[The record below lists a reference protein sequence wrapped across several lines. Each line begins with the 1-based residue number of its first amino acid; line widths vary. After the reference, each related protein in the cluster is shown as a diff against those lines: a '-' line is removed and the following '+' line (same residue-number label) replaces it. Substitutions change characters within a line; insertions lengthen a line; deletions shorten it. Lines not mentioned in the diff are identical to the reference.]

1 MILFEF
7 MIILHTAASHWLS
20 TLSDVYSYINDEIET
35 NPDKIVEKHIQSIK
49 AAMGENVVTPENTS
63 APVIA
68 TTATPAANPKSA
80 DAPSSL
86 NTKVLYMSS

>member
-1 MILFEF
+1 

-63 APVIA
+63 APFIA
-68 TTATPAANPKSA
+68 TTATDVSNPKSE
-80 DAPSSL
+80 DAPSSS
-86 NTKVLYMSS
+86 NTKVL